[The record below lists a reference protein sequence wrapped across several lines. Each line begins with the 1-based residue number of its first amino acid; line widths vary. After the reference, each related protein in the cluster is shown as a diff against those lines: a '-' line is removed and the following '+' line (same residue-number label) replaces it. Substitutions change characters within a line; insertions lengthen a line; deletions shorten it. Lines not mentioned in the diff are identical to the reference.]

1 MRTCITSGVRES
13 DGRSLTNGSRR
24 SEGESRASVLRD
36 LLAKAEALPEFHTDN
51 PRDLLRRTWARLTGA
66 AA

>member
-24 SEGESRASVLRD
+24 SEGETRASVLRN
-36 LLAKAEALPEFHTDN
+36 LLAKAEAKQPTTLF
-51 PRDLLRRTWARLTGA
+51 RRAWTRLTGETA
-66 AA
+66 